1 MRAVS
6 LGLCAE
12 RGFER
17 GGTGTE
23 SRGGAG
29 DGVAADEVQLPEP
42 TCSFCWAFSTFLSAF
57 FYRCL

>member
-29 DGVAADEVQLPEP
+29 DGVAVDEVQLPEP
-42 TCSFCWAFSTFLSAF
+42 TCSFCRAFSTFLSLT
-57 FYRCL
+57 YY